1 VLGNYQENHWERGP
15 YHLYPVIIKA
25 KKIKFSG
32 NYVIITA
39 QEGDRSPRIALD
51 ISERM
56 VIRTWS
62 LKVILI
68 FKNMPLSSV
77 GPYE

>member
-1 VLGNYQENHWERGP
+1 VVRNYQENHWERGP
-15 YHLYPVIIKA
+15 YHLHPVIIKA
-25 KKIKFSG
+25 KKNKFSG

-39 QEGDRSPRIALD
+39 QEGDRFPRIALD

-62 LKVILI
+62 LKVILT